1 MDKSIH
7 SDQYRL
13 IIAKIRNRRERMG
26 MTQRQFAEKLKVN
39 QCDVSKI
46 ETCERR
52 IDIIELRT
60 ICRTLDL
67 AFVDFLIEIEEEIN
81 NL

>member
-1 MDKSIH
+1 
-7 SDQYRL
+7 
-13 IIAKIRNRRERMG
+13 

-60 ICRTLDL
+60 ICRALDL
-67 AFVDFLIEIEEEIN
+67 AFVDLIIEIEEEIN